1 MRFVP
6 AVEKTIIPARG
17 FEEIE
22 MSIPGFTAEA
32 SLYNVS
38 ARYRA
43 TAEAAVYGGLVQ
55 PALSDRIQLYP
66 RWCLKLVC
74 IDRPP
79 YGNPYCWRTIGIVN
93 QLTGLCE

>member
-1 MRFVP
+1 
-6 AVEKTIIPARG
+6 
-17 FEEIE
+17 

-55 PALSDRIQLYP
+55 PALSDRIELYP
-66 RWCLKLVC
+66 RLWCLKRFVE
-74 IDRPP
+74 
-79 YGNPYCWRTIGIVN
+79 IGP
-93 QLTGLCE
+93 TGVMKYTYEVGIWNYVTHRCD